1 MSRDFELGTVR
12 PLRGVDH
19 QSLYGANFYLLWSM
33 YNIVVTVICH
43 LLIMQSCLSICLL
56 LIAIQIEEHDKD
68 KRRAMKKVL
77 AEHTSK
83 SKLKEKML
91 VRTENGT
98 FFFCFFFFYCFSI
111 ASLS

>member
-1 MSRDFELGTVR
+1 
-12 PLRGVDH
+12 
-19 QSLYGANFYLLWSM
+19 
-33 YNIVVTVICH
+33 
-43 LLIMQSCLSICLL
+43 MQSCLSICLL

-111 ASLS
+111 ASLSWIHVDWNTVIQQTSWREYFLHKI